1 MVLHFADSLSL
12 TPLFIFLQLLE
23 DSGRAA
29 IFYTRYFLLSHA
41 YGCAVSSVNSRAHL
55 LLFQASPTW
64 YFHSNVLKGMS
75 HPPVPKELLFFHK
88 SWFLLLFSKH
98 NSDVYPTCLKLSRE
112 PSDLAD
118 GNGNGTAAVE
128 GPLAAPQ
135 KIYT

>member
-1 MVLHFADSLSL
+1 MAVQCPVL
-12 TPLFIFLQLLE
+12 TPEPTCCFSKPLPPGISTHLK
-23 DSGRAA
+23 
-29 IFYTRYFLLSHA
+29 HA
-41 YGCAVSSVNSRAHL
+41 
-55 LLFQASPTW
+55 
-64 YFHSNVLKGMS
+64 NVLKGMS